1 MLFRQCNIE
10 QLQQALTVANVEYRG
25 NLAIADDKPIGKSAY
40 RARLVARKSREY
52 GARTSASGRHGPFAS
67 WEAHRDFLRALFVV
81 NPRAVVITSM
91 ARYTAENFETVFP
104 PTGEKNIGSHFHPVT
119 MPQCSVAMPA
129 NSLGRGQDLN
139 AAKIYTMRQA
149 DIARCPHCIMVPDHY
164 RADGSCKCNDP
175 RETVMQEW
183 GYRWNNQQGV
193 WA

>member
-91 ARYTAENFETVFP
+91 ARYTAENFESVFP
-104 PTGEKNIGSHFHPVT
+104 PTGQKNIGSMMNPCT
-119 MPQCSVAMPA
+119 MPQCSVAMPPSA
-129 NSLGRGQDLN
+129 RLQTVTVR
-139 AAKIYTMRQA
+139 TMRQS
-149 DIARCPHCIMVPDHY
+149 DLLKCPHCIMIPDHY
-164 RADGSCKCNDP
+164 RPDGSCKCNDP
-175 RETVMQEW
+175 RETVMREW
-183 GYRWNNQQGV
+183 GYTWTGAA